1 MFNSFSF
8 RTLQSLL
15 GKHIA
20 KRSLGGLAS
29 VCVLYCADMKNKPV
43 YCVCVNSL
51 LIRPFSANS
60 HIQCSFAQ
68 KTWGVVCKYDL

>member
-15 GKHIA
+15 GKHTA

-29 VCVLYCADMKNKPV
+29 TCVLYCADMKNKPV

-51 LIRPFSANS
+51 VIRSFSANS
-60 HIQCSFAQ
+60 HIQCNFAH
-68 KTWGVVCKYDL
+68 KT